1 VTFILYHPLAGKTSN
16 YLESE
21 NVIHT
26 LSTMQATIGT
36 LSRIF
41 QRSLISGVVDRSQ
54 ATNSISYKVSSKDG
68 ETIEGDDH
76 TTAELTTAVSGFP
89 KAKNGQY
96 NIDNILK
103 GQIGDDAYFIARHVD
118 DWNNNTN
125 ETPDQLLS
133 PTSDKSKEQVQPLDH
148 EEGGPVGGGDLSHQS
163 RGRRTSADVIGVA
176 DGVGGWRAYGVDP
189 GQFSLNLMQNCERLV
204 KAGYFVSNQPSQLLA
219 SGFREMQES
228 KRPIIGSSTAC
239 VAILNHEDCKLY
251 TANIGDSGFLV
262 FRGGQVVHRS
272 HEQQHYF
279 NTPFQLS
286 LPPSN
291 MAADVLSDAPE
302 SADQYE
308 FSVEDGDV
316 IMLATD
322 GVFDNIPDSILVE
335 EIGILQN
342 GPLDAAKI
350 QAVANSIALIARKLS
365 QDDTFL
371 SPFAKNARANGFWN
385 VIGGKEDDVTVIL
398 ASVNLTTNQ
407 LRMTSSAASEH
418 LHHQPPENNTQQ
430 T

>member
-1 VTFILYHPLAGKTSN
+1 
-16 YLESE
+16 
-21 NVIHT
+21 
-26 LSTMQATIGT
+26 MQATIGT

-68 ETIEGDDH
+68 EITEDH

-133 PTSDKSKEQVQPLDH
+133 PTSDKSKEQVLAPDH
-148 EEGGPVGGGDLSHQS
+148 EGPAGGSSRQS
-163 RGRRTSADVIGVA
+163 RGLRTSADVIGVA

-189 GQFSLNLMQNCERLV
+189 GQFSANLMQNCERLV

-302 SADQYE
+302 AADQYE

-342 GPLDAAKI
+342 GPLDAANI

-365 QDDTFL
+365 QDEKFL

-398 ASVNLTTNQ
+398 ASVNLTTSQ
-407 LRMTSSAASEH
+407 LRTSAASEH
-418 LHHQPPENNTQQ
+418 LHHQPLETQ

>member
-1 VTFILYHPLAGKTSN
+1 
-16 YLESE
+16 
-21 NVIHT
+21 
-26 LSTMQATIGT
+26 
-36 LSRIF
+36 
-41 QRSLISGVVDRSQ
+41 
-54 ATNSISYKVSSKDG
+54 
-68 ETIEGDDH
+68 
-76 TTAELTTAVSGFP
+76 
-89 KAKNGQY
+89 
-96 NIDNILK
+96 
-103 GQIGDDAYFIARHVD
+103 
-118 DWNNNTN
+118 
-125 ETPDQLLS
+125 
-133 PTSDKSKEQVQPLDH
+133 
-148 EEGGPVGGGDLSHQS
+148 
-163 RGRRTSADVIGVA
+163 
-176 DGVGGWRAYGVDP
+176 
-189 GQFSLNLMQNCERLV
+189 
-204 KAGYFVSNQPSQLLA
+204 
-219 SGFREMQES
+219 
-228 KRPIIGSSTAC
+228 
-239 VAILNHEDCKLY
+239 
-251 TANIGDSGFLV
+251 
-262 FRGGQVVHRS
+262 
-272 HEQQHYF
+272 
-279 NTPFQLS
+279 
-286 LPPSN
+286 

-418 LHHQPPENNTQQ
+418 LHQQPPENNTQQ

>member
-1 VTFILYHPLAGKTSN
+1 
-16 YLESE
+16 
-21 NVIHT
+21 
-26 LSTMQATIGT
+26 MQATIGT

-133 PTSDKSKEQVQPLDH
+133 PTSDKSKEQVLPLDH
-148 EEGGPVGGGDLSHQS
+148 EDGPVGGGDLSHQS

-418 LHHQPPENNTQQ
+418 LHQQPPENNTQQ